1 MTVKKS
7 HKRQTPAD
15 KVSRY
20 KWKSKNQPGV
30 LCMVSKHELSVNH
43 DYQRPEQSHKATEIA
58 RDFDWMSFGVLLVA
72 IRDKDMFVYDGQTRL
87 AAALKREDITEV
99 PCALFEVES
108 TEEEAKGFLG
118 SNVNRKAVKALDKF
132 KAQIMVNHPAACAVK
147 KLCDDHGI
155 RILDG
160 GGAGTTK
167 CVRVMMDL
175 WVPFPQ
181 IMEKLFPLFA
191 LLARDHAL
199 LERVISPLMYIES
212 RLVKQDVT
220 LTKNP
225 WMNRVLRLRGHGH
238 RQGRWRSRCLSR
250 PRWSGDMGRGGLEGP
265 QSRHAPA
272 HRDQAARER

>member
-1 MTVKKS
+1 
-7 HKRQTPAD
+7 
-15 KVSRY
+15 
-20 KWKSKNQPGV
+20 
-30 LCMVSKHELSVNH
+30 
-43 DYQRPEQSHKATEIA
+43 
-58 RDFDWMSFGVLLVA
+58 MSFGVLLVA

-87 AAALKREDITEV
+87 AAAMKREDITEV

-132 KAQIMVNHPAACAVK
+132 KAQLMVNHPAACAVK

-167 CVRVMMDL
+167 CVRIMMDL

-199 LERVISPLMYIES
+199 LERVIAPLMYIES

-225 WMNRVLRLRGHGH
+225 WMNRVLRLGATGIVKAAGEAAAYHAHGGAAVWAEGVLKALNH
-238 RQGRWRSRCLSR
+238 GMRQRIAIK
-250 PRWSGDMGRGGLEGP
+250 PPENGD
-265 QSRHAPA
+265 
-272 HRDQAARER
+272 DQAFKLARGFGVNRPEPTPIPLAAKEGD